1 MKNLKDLEKFINS
14 ELASKINNSFIKH
27 DNIYIK
33 MTNKKISKLKLIEL
47 SFEFLLKREPNT
59 SILPAFELSIINNY
73 FPEFENEITI
83 KIKE

>member
-1 MKNLKDLEKFINS
+1 MQGSKILPELNAS
-14 ELASKINNSFIKH
+14 EL
-27 DNIYIK
+27 
-33 MTNKKISKLKLIEL
+33 TPTKKRYFLKYLA
-47 SFEFLLKREPNT
+47 EFLLKREANT